1 MTRHRQARPRGRRPA
16 TAAIWAGGA
25 VLAAVL
31 VVGGMLLLSGHH
43 RGQSTAGRLVSNPSS
58 AASASAT
65 SSASSP
71 ARTSRGATPAPSPS
85 AGSALPTPST
95 APSDCGGDPHL
106 CGYPDATNTGVPAGM
121 ALRSVPGQV
130 SRGPGWHYAGGYV
143 EVSGNGAVLQGLSIP
158 YTVDVTGSGV
168 TIKDVR
174 ITATGNSF
182 GVSLRHTR
190 NVTVEDSDISSPY
203 SDSRRLMVG
212 VKDIYGDATGTQV
225 LGNNIWHT
233 ATGVQIGA
241 GLIADNYI
249 HDVGYASGDHV
260 NGITVNG
267 GTTPLTVKHNTV
279 FVNFPQTDAISLFE
293 DFGVEANK
301 LIEDN
306 LVAGGSYTIYG
317 GQNSGG
323 PQTYNIQIIDNRF
336 ARLYYHNS
344 GQFGPGAA
352 FNPKGRG
359 NVWSG
364 NVWDNTTSPIS
375 DPG

>member
-1 MTRHRQARPRGRRPA
+1 MTRHRLARPARGRSA
-16 TAAIWAGGA
+16 MAVIWAGGA
-25 VLAAVL
+25 IVVAVL
-31 VVGGMLLLSGHH
+31 VVGGTLLLSGHKAGH
-43 RGQSTAGRLVSNPSS
+43 STATHPAGTPSS
-58 AASASAT
+58 RSSLA
-65 SSASSP
+65 SSALSSR
-71 ARTSRGATPAPSPS
+71 AKHDATPSPS
-85 AGSALPTPST
+85 AGSGSPTPSAT
-95 APSDCGGDPHL
+95 PSDCAADPHL

-143 EVSGNGAVLQGLSIP
+143 EVSGKGAVLRGLSIP
-158 YTVDVTGSGV
+158 YNVDVTASGV

-174 ITATGNSF
+174 ITVTGNGF
-182 GVSLRHTR
+182 GVSLRHTS
-190 NVTVEDSDISSPY
+190 NVTVENSDISSPY

-212 VKDIYGDATGTQV
+212 VKDIYGDSTGTQV

-233 ATGVQIGA
+233 ATGVQMGE
-241 GLIADNYI
+241 GLIEDNYI

-267 GTTPLTVKHNTV
+267 STTPLTMKHNTV

-301 LIEDN
+301 VIENN

-317 GQNSGG
+317 GQNNGG
-323 PQTYNIQIIDNRF
+323 PHTYNIQILNNRF

-352 FNPKGRG
+352 FNPGGRG

-364 NVWDNTTSPIS
+364 NIWDSTQASIS

>member
-1 MTRHRQARPRGRRPA
+1 M
-16 TAAIWAGGA
+16 WAGGA
-25 VLAAVL
+25 VAVAAL
-31 VVGGMLLLSGHH
+31 VAGGMFLLSGHH
-43 RGQSTAGRLVSNPSS
+43 AGNSTAGRLVSNPSS
-58 AASASAT
+58 P
-65 SSASSP
+65 ASSP
-71 ARTSRGATPAPSPS
+71 SPASPSPS
-85 AGSALPTPST
+85 PSPRSSHGATSKSSSPAGSASPSSPATPT
-95 APSDCGGDPHL
+95 DCAAAPHL
-106 CGYPDATNTGVPAGM
+106 CGYPDAANSGVPAGM

-158 YTVDVTGSGV
+158 YNVDVTGSGV

-174 ITATGNSF
+174 ITVTGNGF

-212 VKDIYGDATGTQV
+212 VKDIYGDASGTRV
-225 LGNNIWHT
+225 LGNNVWHT
-233 ATGVQIGA
+233 ATGVQVGA

-249 HDVGYASGDHV
+249 HDIGYASGDHV

-267 GTTPLTVKHNTV
+267 STTPLTVKHNTV

-301 LIEDN
+301 VIEDN

-317 GQNSGG
+317 GQNNGG
-323 PQTYNIQIIDNRF
+323 PQTYNIQIINNRF
-336 ARLYYHNS
+336 ARLYYHKG

-352 FNPKGRG
+352 FSPRGRG
-359 NVWSG
+359 NTWSG
-364 NVWDNTTSPIS
+364 NVWDNTEAPIS